1 MELILMN
8 RGAIFEDLVDF
19 VIKVQGNDVPIDEE
33 TVELFDSKVLDSLD
47 IMGYLTYIEK
57 KYGVKITDQD
67 VADRKLGVI
76 RNMIQFIYER
86 SKG

>member
-1 MELILMN
+1 MLMN
-8 RGAIFEDLVDF
+8 KDAVFKDLVGF
-19 VIKVQGNDVPIDEE
+19 VIKVQGNDIPIEEE
-33 TVELFDSKVLDSLD
+33 TVELFDSKALDSLD

>member
-1 MELILMN
+1 MN
-8 RGAIFEDLVDF
+8 KDAVFKDLVGF
-19 VIKVQGNDVPIDEE
+19 VIKVQGNDIPIEEE
-33 TVELFDSKVLDSLD
+33 TVELFDSKALDSLD
-47 IMGYLTYIEK
+47 VMGYLTYIEK

-76 RNMIQFIYER
+76 RNMIQFICER

>member
-1 MELILMN
+1 MN

>member
-1 MELILMN
+1 MN
-8 RGAIFEDLVDF
+8 KDAVFKDLVGF
-19 VIKVQGNDVPIDEE
+19 VIKVQGNDIPIEEE
-33 TVELFDSKVLDSLD
+33 TVELFDSKALDSLD

-76 RNMIQFIYER
+76 RNMIQFIWER

>member
-1 MELILMN
+1 MN
-8 RGAIFEDLVDF
+8 KDAVFKDLVGF
-19 VIKVQGNDVPIDEE
+19 VIKVQGNDIPIEEE
-33 TVELFDSKVLDSLD
+33 TVELFDSKALDSLD

>member
-1 MELILMN
+1 
-8 RGAIFEDLVDF
+8 
-19 VIKVQGNDVPIDEE
+19 VQGNDVPIDEE